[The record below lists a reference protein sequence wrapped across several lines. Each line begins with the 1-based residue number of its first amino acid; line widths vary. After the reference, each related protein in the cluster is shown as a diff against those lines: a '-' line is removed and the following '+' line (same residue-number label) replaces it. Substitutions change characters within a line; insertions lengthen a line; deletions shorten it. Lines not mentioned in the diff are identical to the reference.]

1 MPHPRRHG
9 GARSREWA
17 ARLGFRRFQTANHR
31 HRPAL
36 CAIAHWD
43 RTTQYSRA
51 SASEP
56 GCRSVSCHHQ
66 RPWILGRPV
75 KPGEDDRMCVRIL
88 ATSTARVL
96 QIIPPTKI
104 EGAGNAGCPR
114 HPQPRVVVK
123 NTRVSHHRY
132 PGTPGIPCAMVL
144 TVSFVLSPVI
154 GFLATVTPR
163 SLLLGS
169 LTPAPRRQDHTTS
182 PSASASFVWRAKSKL
197 KRSFRMRGLQ

>member
-1 MPHPRRHG
+1 MIAEGICSIAETRAHGVWVPAQGRDDGMNDTLPH
-9 GARSREWA
+9 SRDIN
-17 ARLGFRRFQTANHR
+17 RPSFANNS
-31 HRPAL
+31 
-36 CAIAHWD
+36 AHKN
-43 RTTQYSRA
+43 QRA
-51 SASEP
+51 
-56 GCRSVSCHHQ
+56 H
-66 RPWILGRPV
+66 
-75 KPGEDDRMCVRIL
+75 
-88 ATSTARVL
+88 ATL
-96 QIIPPTKI
+96 W